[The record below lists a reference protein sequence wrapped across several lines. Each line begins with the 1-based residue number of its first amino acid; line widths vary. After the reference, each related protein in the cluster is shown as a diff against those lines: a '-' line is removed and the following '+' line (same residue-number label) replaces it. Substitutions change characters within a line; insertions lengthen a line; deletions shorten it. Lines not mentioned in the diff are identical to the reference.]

1 MSVLQRLTIKQQLV
15 FGLALLISIVI
26 ALGSFSFYQM
36 STLSHLT
43 EDVFDHP
50 FTVTRS
56 SLTAEVELTQ
66 LELLVEKNRHALIQ
80 TQASKDEIHHLEKL
94 ITKELLLV
102 QERILGD
109 EAQRQIASTISH
121 FEDWVMLEEQILQ
134 ITNLDTDSAQAKI
147 DDAED
152 KLHDLGKE
160 LETLIE
166 FSVHNAE
173 VFKDNAEAIRQS
185 AVTTGIVIIL
195 LAVGFGILIAIVLLN
210 NILRPLNTLT
220 NSITRIEHESDLTAR
235 VSINNKTEIAQTA
248 DAINSMLSKFQTSL
262 HQVSD
267 VVLQLSAT
275 SQQTSAITEQTT
287 AAVKDQS
294 DKAQLL
300 ATASHQM
307 SQSIRDVASNAI
319 SASESTV
326 DINSRTQQGLE
337 AMQDT
342 IEEINTLSKNVGNA
356 GEVIA
361 QVEQNSEE
369 IGSILDVIQGI
380 AEQTNLL
387 ALNAAIEAA
396 RAGEQG
402 RGFAVVADEVRNLA
416 SKTQSSTEEI
426 NQMILK
432 LQTDSREAV
441 SVMEQSQNTASS
453 ATDKAKVTSDI
464 LLGINS
470 AIHDIN
476 EQNSLIASSTEEQSA
491 VTDDIY
497 QNVNQISEMTKQT
510 NIGAEQTKEASLNLN
525 QLAHQ
530 LKDLIKQF
538 KVS

>member
-210 NILRPLNTLT
+210 NILRPLHTLT

-248 DAINSMLSKFQTSL
+248 DAINGMLGKFQTSL

>member
-1 MSVLQRLTIKQQLV
+1 MSIFQNLTIKQQLI
-15 FGLALLISIVI
+15 FGLSLLISIVI
-26 ALGSFSFYQM
+26 GLGSYSFIQM
-36 STLSHLT
+36 SALSHLT
-43 EDVFDHP
+43 EEVFDHP

-66 LELLVEKNRHALIQ
+66 LELLVEKNRHAVVQ
-80 TQASKDEIHHLEKL
+80 TQATKDEIHHLEKL
-94 ITKELLLV
+94 ILKDMKLV
-102 QERILGD
+102 QERVLG
-109 EAQRQIASTISH
+109 EQAKFQISQSIAH
-121 FEDWVMLEEQILQ
+121 FEDWIELEEEVLSIK
-134 ITNLDTDSAQAKI
+134 NLETKEVQQKI
-147 DDAED
+147 DLAEE
-152 KLHDLGKE
+152 KLHELNKE
-160 LETLIE
+160 LEKVIE
-166 FSVHNAE
+166 YSVHNAE
-173 VFKDNAEAIRQS
+173 TFRVEAQKVRDS
-185 AVTTGIVIIL
+185 AINTGIIIIA
-195 LAVGFGILIAIVLLN
+195 LAVSFGIFIAIVLLN

-220 NSITRIEHESDLTAR
+220 RTITQIEKASDLTAR
-235 VSINNKTEIAQTA
+235 VKINNKTEIAQTA
-248 DAINSMLSKFQTSL
+248 SAINAMLDKFQISL
-262 HQVSD
+262 NRVSD

-275 SQQTSAITEQTT
+275 SEQTSAITEQTT
-287 AAVKDQS
+287 AAVRDQS
-294 DKAQLL
+294 DKTQLL

-307 SQSIRDVASNAI
+307 SQSIRDVASNANN
-319 SASESTV
+319 ASESTV

-342 IEEINTLSKNVGNA
+342 MEEISVLSNNVGDA
-356 GEVIA
+356 GSVIA

-432 LQTDSREAV
+432 LQTDSRKAV
-441 SVMEQSQNTASS
+441 SVMEQSQETAT
-453 ATDKAKVTSDI
+453 AANDKAKTTSDI
-464 LLGINS
+464 LLGINN
-470 AIHDIN
+470 AIN
-476 EQNSLIASSTEEQSA
+476 EINQQNALIASSTEEQSA

-497 QNVNQISEMTKQT
+497 QNVSQISEMTKQT

-525 QLAHQ
+525 QLAHE

-538 KVS
+538 KTS

>member
-1 MSVLQRLTIKQQLV
+1 MSILKQLTIKQQLV

-26 ALGSFSFYQM
+26 ALGSFSFYQI
-36 STLSHLT
+36 SNLSHLT
-43 EDVFDHP
+43 EKVFDHP

-66 LELLVEKNRHALIQ
+66 LELLVEKNRHAATQ
-80 TQASKDEIHHLEKL
+80 TQASKDEIHHLEDL
-94 ITKELLLV
+94 IMQDLKLV
-102 QERILGD
+102 QERAIGD
-109 EAQRQIASTISH
+109 KIQRQIKSSIEH
-121 FEDWVMLEEQILQ
+121 FEDWIELEEEIHSL
-134 ITNLDTDSAQAKI
+134 TSLNNKAAQDKI
-147 DDAED
+147 DLAED
-152 KLHDLGKE
+152 KLHELDSE
-160 LETLIE
+160 LERIIE

-173 VFKDNAEAIRQS
+173 VYRENAGKTRENAI
-185 AVTTGIVIIL
+185 TTGIIIIAV
-195 LAVGFGILIAIVLLN
+195 AVGFGIFIAIILLN

-220 NSITRIEHESDLTAR
+220 RSITQIEQESDLTAR
-235 VSINNKTEIAQTA
+235 VSIDNKTEIAQTA

-262 HQVSD
+262 DEVSD

-294 DKAQLL
+294 DKTQLL

-307 SQSIRDVASNAI
+307 SQSIRDVALNAN

-342 IEEINTLSKNVGNA
+342 IEEIDVLSKNVGDA
-356 GEVIA
+356 GSVIA

-441 SVMEQSQNTASS
+441 SVMEQSQNTAGM
-453 ATDKAKVTSDI
+453 ATEKAKMTSDI
-464 LLGINS
+464 LIGINK
-470 AIHDIN
+470 AIHEIN
-476 EQNSLIASSTEEQSA
+476 EQNALIASTTEEQSA

-497 QNVNQISEMTKQT
+497 LNVSQISEMTKQT
-510 NIGAEQTKEASLNLN
+510 NEGAEQTKEASLNLN

>member
-1 MSVLQRLTIKQQLV
+1 MSILKRLTIKQQLV

-36 STLSHLT
+36 SNLSHLT
-43 EDVFDHP
+43 EEVFDHP

-66 LELLVEKNRHALIQ
+66 LELLVEKNRHALVQ
-80 TQASKDEIHHLEKL
+80 TQESKDKIHHLEDL
-94 ITKELLLV
+94 IMKDLKLV
-102 QERILGD
+102 QERAKGD
-109 EAQRQIASTISH
+109 EVQRQIKSSIEH
-121 FEDWVMLEEQILQ
+121 FEDWIELEEEILAIKDLSTDTAQNQIDL
-134 ITNLDTDSAQAKI
+134 
-147 DDAED
+147 AEK
-152 KLHDLGKE
+152 KLHDLDKE
-160 LETLIE
+160 LERIIT

-173 VFKDNAEAIRQS
+173 VYRERAGQTRENAI
-185 AVTTGIVIIL
+185 TTGIIIVAF
-195 LAVGFGILIAIVLLN
+195 AVSFGVLIAIVLLN
-210 NILRPLNTLT
+210 NILRPLNMLT
-220 NSITRIEHESDLTAR
+220 NSITRIETESDLTAR

-248 DAINSMLSKFQTSL
+248 DAINGMLGKFQNSL

-287 AAVKDQS
+287 AAVRDQS
-294 DKAQLL
+294 DKTQLL

-307 SQSIRDVASNAI
+307 SQSIKDVAHNAN
-319 SASESTV
+319 SASASTV

-342 IEEINTLSKNVGNA
+342 IEEIGVLSKNVGEA
-356 GEVIA
+356 GVVIA
-361 QVEQNSEE
+361 QVEKNSEE

-441 SVMEQSQNTASS
+441 SVMEQSQSTAGL
-453 ATDKAKVTSDI
+453 ATDKAKTTSDI
-464 LLGINS
+464 LMGINS

-525 QLAHQ
+525 QLAHE

>member
-185 AVTTGIVIIL
+185 AVTTGIIIIL
-195 LAVGFGILIAIVLLN
+195 LAVGFGVLIAIVLLN

-248 DAINSMLSKFQTSL
+248 DAINGMLSKFQTSL

>member
-1 MSVLQRLTIKQQLV
+1 MSILKRLTIKQQLV
-15 FGLALLISIVI
+15 FGLALLISTVI

-43 EDVFDHP
+43 EEVFDHP

-66 LELLVEKNRHALIQ
+66 LELLIERNRHALIQ
-80 TQASKDEIHHLEKL
+80 TQESKDEVHRLEKL
-94 ITKELLLV
+94 VMKELHLV
-102 QERILGD
+102 QDRVIGS
-109 EAQRQIASTISH
+109 EAQKLITNSIAH
-121 FEDWVMLEEQILQ
+121 FEDWIELEEDILQ
-134 ITNLDTDSAQAKI
+134 IQNLDTAQAQQKI
-147 DDAED
+147 DFAED
-152 KLHDLGKE
+152 KLHALDNE
-160 LETLIE
+160 LEKVIE

-173 VFKDNAEAIRQS
+173 NFREKAEQIRES
-185 AVTTGIVIIL
+185 AVNTGIMIIL
-195 LAVGFGILIAIVLLN
+195 FAVGFGILIALVLLN
-210 NILRPLNTLT
+210 NILRPINTLT
-220 NSITRIEHESDLTAR
+220 RSIIRIENESDLTAR
-235 VSINNKTEIAQTA
+235 VSIHNKTEIAQTA
-248 DAINSMLSKFQTSL
+248 DAINGMLGKFQSSL
-262 HQVSD
+262 NQVSD
-267 VVLQLSAT
+267 VVSQLSAT
-275 SQQTSAITEQTT
+275 SEQTSAITEQTT
-287 AAVKDQS
+287 AAVRDQS
-294 DKAQLL
+294 DKTQLL

-319 SASESTV
+319 TASESTV

-342 IEEINTLSKNVGNA
+342 IDEIGVLSKNVGNA
-356 GEVIA
+356 GNVIA
-361 QVEQNSEE
+361 QVEKNSEE

-426 NQMILK
+426 NRMILK

-441 SVMEQSQNTASS
+441 SVMTESQTTASL

-464 LLGINS
+464 LLGINT
-470 AIHDIN
+470 ALHDIN
-476 EQNSLIASSTEEQSA
+476 EQNALIASSTEEQSA

-510 NIGAEQTKEASLNLN
+510 NIGAEQTKEASLNLK

>member
-1 MSVLQRLTIKQQLV
+1 MSILKRLTIKQQLV
-15 FGLALLISIVI
+15 FGLALLISTVI

-66 LELLVEKNRHALIQ
+66 LEILVEKNRHAIIQ
-80 TQASKDEIHHLEKL
+80 TQETKDDIHRLEKL
-94 ITKELLLV
+94 VMKELLLV
-102 QERILGD
+102 QDRVLGK
-109 EAQRQIASTISH
+109 EAQKQITSSIAH
-121 FEDWVMLEEQILQ
+121 FEDWIVLEDDILK
-134 ITNLDTDSAQAKI
+134 IKNLETTSAQDKI
-147 DDAED
+147 DLAED
-152 KLHDLGKE
+152 KLHELNKE
-160 LETLIE
+160 LNKVIE

-173 VFKDNAEAIRQS
+173 AFRESSEEIRKS
-185 AVTTGIVIIL
+185 AVSTGLGIIL
-195 LAVGFGILIAIVLLN
+195 FAVAFGILIAIVLLN
-210 NILRPLNTLT
+210 NILKPINTLT
-220 NSITRIEHESDLTAR
+220 RSIVRIEKESDLTAR
-235 VSINNKTEIAQTA
+235 VNIGNKTEIAQTA
-248 DAINSMLSKFQTSL
+248 KAINDMLGKFQSSL
-262 HQVSD
+262 NQVSD

-275 SQQTSAITEQTT
+275 SEQTSAITEQTT
-287 AAVKDQS
+287 AAVKEQS
-294 DKAQLL
+294 DKTQLL

-307 SQSIRDVASNAI
+307 SQSIRDVASNAN
-319 SASESTV
+319 SASESTI

-342 IEEINTLSKNVGNA
+342 IEEIGILSKNVGNA
-356 GEVIA
+356 GNVIA

-416 SKTQSSTEEI
+416 SKTQASTEEI
-426 NQMILK
+426 NRMILK

-441 SVMEQSQNTASS
+441 SVMEESQNTASS
-453 ATDKAKVTSDI
+453 ATDKAKMTSDI
-464 LLGINS
+464 LLGINT
-470 AIHDIN
+470 AIHEIN
-476 EQNSLIASSTEEQSA
+476 EQNALIASSTEEQSA

-510 NIGAEQTKEASLNLN
+510 NIGAEQTKEASLNLK

>member
-1 MSVLQRLTIKQQLV
+1 MSIFQNLTIKQQLI
-15 FGLALLISIVI
+15 FGLSLLISIVI
-26 ALGSFSFYQM
+26 GLGSYSFIQM
-36 STLSHLT
+36 SALSHLT
-43 EDVFDHP
+43 EEVFDHP

-66 LELLVEKNRHALIQ
+66 LELLVEKNRHAVVQ
-80 TQASKDEIHHLEKL
+80 TQATKDEIHHLEKL
-94 ITKELLLV
+94 ILKDMKLV
-102 QERILGD
+102 QERVLG
-109 EAQRQIASTISH
+109 EQAKFQISQSIAH
-121 FEDWVMLEEQILQ
+121 FEDWIGLEEEVLSIK
-134 ITNLDTDSAQAKI
+134 NLETKEAQQKI
-147 DDAED
+147 DLAEE
-152 KLHDLGKE
+152 KLHELNKE
-160 LETLIE
+160 LEKVIE
-166 FSVHNAE
+166 YSVHNAE
-173 VFKDNAEAIRQS
+173 TFREEAQEVRDS
-185 AVTTGIVIIL
+185 AISTGIIIIA
-195 LAVGFGILIAIVLLN
+195 LAVSFGIFIAIVLLN

-220 NSITRIEHESDLTAR
+220 RTITQIEKESDLTAR
-235 VSINNKTEIAQTA
+235 VKINNKTEIAQTA
-248 DAINSMLSKFQTSL
+248 SAINAMLDKFQISL
-262 HQVSD
+262 NRVSD

-275 SQQTSAITEQTT
+275 SEQTSAITEQTT
-287 AAVKDQS
+287 AAVRDQS
-294 DKAQLL
+294 DKTQLL

-307 SQSIRDVASNAI
+307 SQSIRDVASNANN
-319 SASESTV
+319 ASESTV

-342 IEEINTLSKNVGNA
+342 MEEISVLSNNVGDA
-356 GEVIA
+356 GSVIA

-432 LQTDSREAV
+432 LQTDSRKAV
-441 SVMEQSQNTASS
+441 SVMEQSQETAT
-453 ATDKAKVTSDI
+453 AANDKAKTTSDI
-464 LLGINS
+464 LLGINN
-470 AIHDIN
+470 AIN
-476 EQNSLIASSTEEQSA
+476 EINQQNALIASSTEEQSA

-497 QNVNQISEMTKQT
+497 QNVSQISEMTKQT

-525 QLAHQ
+525 QLAHE

-538 KVS
+538 KTS

>member
-185 AVTTGIVIIL
+185 AVTTGIIIIL

-248 DAINSMLSKFQTSL
+248 DAINGMLSKFQTSL